1 LNVVFAAAG
10 DFGLSW
16 ILEVITLFIIAFII
30 WKYVWSGGLNL
41 RGMMA
46 VRART
51 IATQLSA
58 GDEARAQAEAL
69 VATKRAALEA
79 AKAEADAIVRQS
91 ESAAAE
97 IVAEGERRA
106 AEDYE
111 RLLLRADVEIEAAL
125 SRVRAEVAATASAL
139 IVEAVESVIAAE
151 LDGSSHHRLINEAID
166 ATEAEE
172 A

>member
-1 LNVVFAAAG
+1 MVFAAAG

-16 ILEVITLFIIAFII
+16 ILEVFTLFIIAFII

-41 RGMMA
+41 RGMMS
-46 VRART
+46 AREAH
-51 IATQLSA
+51 IAMQLSA

-69 VATKRAALEA
+69 VAAKQVALAA
-79 AKAEADAIVRQS
+79 AKAEAASIAAQS
-91 ESAAAE
+91 EAAATA

-106 AEDYE
+106 AEDYD
-111 RLLLRADVEIEAAL
+111 RLLQRADVEIETAL
-125 SRVRAEVAATASAL
+125 ARVRVEVAAAASAL
-139 IVEAVESVIAAE
+139 IVEIVESVITAE

>member
-1 LNVVFAAAG
+1 MVFAAAG

-41 RGMMA
+41 RGMMS
-46 VRART
+46 AREAH
-51 IATQLSA
+51 ISTQLSA

-69 VATKRAALEA
+69 VAEKRAALEA
-79 AKAEADAIVRQS
+79 AKVEAASISAQS
-91 ESAAAE
+91 KTAAAE

-111 RLLLRADVEIEAAL
+111 RLLQRADVEIESAI
-125 SRVRAEVAATASAL
+125 SRVRAEVAAAASAL
-139 IVEAVESVIAAE
+139 IVDVVETVIAAE

-172 A
+172 V